1 MPAGSINTN
10 VPSLVAQR
18 SVNTQS
24 ALLGRSLE
32 RLATGSRINRGAD
45 DPSGLIASENLKAV
59 MAQLDAES
67 RAAERSSAVASVAD
81 AALGEVSDLLIDAES
96 AAVAN
101 ASTGGLSQAERE
113 ANQMVIDSALQAVDR
128 IASTTTFNGQR
139 LLDGSA
145 TLRYGDETQSIDSVS
160 PTSLGQVDINGQNYR
175 LSDTR
180 SGGALSTVNG
190 NAEGA
195 QQSIRAAAG
204 RVASLR
210 GEIGSFQR
218 NVLDSALRAND
229 IAFENTAAA
238 NSIIR
243 DADFAAETAEAS
255 RRSILRESS
264 IRGAIAANG
273 SPRALLGLLG

>member
-81 AALGEVSDLLIDAES
+81 AALGEVSDLLIGAES

-101 ASTGGLSQAERE
+101 ASTGGLSRAERE
-113 ANQMVIDSALQAVDR
+113 ANQMVIGSALQAVDR

-145 TLRYGDETQSIDSVS
+145 TLRYGDETQSIDSVA
-160 PTSLGQVDINGQNYR
+160 PTSLGQVDINGQSYR

-243 DADFAAETAEAS
+243 DTDFAAETAEAS

>member
-10 VPSLVAQR
+10 VPSLIAQR

-24 ALLGRSLE
+24 AFLGRSLE
-32 RLATGSRINRGAD
+32 RLATGFRINRGAD
-45 DPSGLIASENLKAV
+45 DPSGLIASENLKSV

-101 ASTGGLSQAERE
+101 ASTGGLSEAERE

-139 LLDGSA
+139 LLDGGA
-145 TLRYGDETQSIDSVS
+145 TLRYGDETQAIDSAS
-160 PTSLGQVDINGQNYR
+160 PTSLGQVEINGQNYR

-180 SGGALSTVNG
+180 SGGSLSTVNG
-190 NAEGA
+190 NVEGA
-195 QQSIRAAAG
+195 QDSIRAASG

-243 DADFAAETAEAS
+243 DTDFAAETAEAS